1 MARYK
6 ISKEIVGPDDVLMLA
21 AIYLQIVQSSWFTSD
36 RIARDA
42 FAGYVIEMF
51 QRGLVDPERLK
62 AVCLEAAKS
71 KFNKIGSVPRPQ
83 IPTFLIVEGDFFI
96 AVDMASTLVRSG
108 ARVMGPTA
116 SARDALDLLRKAR
129 RHPDGAFL
137 DMSLPDDDVVLVADR
152 LAESGIP
159 FAFVAGD
166 DDWLP
171 ARFLHAPCFVKT
183 GNVKELSVFALAC
196 RDAWSLPFGAI
207 LQPAN
212 NSATK
217 HVPRRLQ

>member
-1 MARYK
+1 MARYEV
-6 ISKEIVGPDDVLMLA
+6 SKEIVGPDDVLMLA
-21 AIYLQIVQSSWFTSD
+21 AIYLQIVQSSWFTTD
-36 RIARDA
+36 RIARNA

-71 KFNKIGSVPRPQ
+71 RFNKIGSMARPQ
-83 IPTFLIVEGDFFI
+83 IPTFLIVEDDPFM
-96 AVDMASTLVRSG
+96 AVDLASTLVKSG
-108 ARVMGPTA
+108 ARIMGPTA

-129 RHPDGAFL
+129 RQPDGAFL
-137 DMSLPDDDVVLVADR
+137 DVGLLDKGVVPIADR

-159 FAFVAGD
+159 FAFVAAD

-183 GNVKELSVFALAC
+183 GNVKELSVFTLAC

-207 LQPAN
+207 PHPAN
-212 NSATK
+212 NSSTK
-217 HVPRRLQ
+217 NVPRRLH

>member
-21 AIYLQIVQSSWFTSD
+21 AIYLQIVRSSWFSSD
-36 RIARDA
+36 RAARDA
-42 FAGYVIEMF
+42 FAAYVIEMF
-51 QRGLVDPERLK
+51 QRGPVDPEKLK
-62 AVCLEAAKS
+62 AMCLEAAKN
-71 KFNKIGSVPRPQ
+71 KFNKIGSAARPQ
-83 IPTFLIVEGDFFI
+83 IPTFLIVEGDFFL
-96 AVDMASTLVRSG
+96 AVDLASILVKSG
-108 ARVMGPTA
+108 ARVLGPTA

-137 DMSLPDDDVVLVADR
+137 DMSLPDEDIVPVADR
-152 LAESGIP
+152 LAENGIP
-159 FAFVAGD
+159 FAFVAEG

-171 ARFLHAPCFVKT
+171 ARFVHAPCFVKT

-207 LQPAN
+207 PQPAN
-212 NSATK
+212 SSTK
-217 HVPRRLQ
+217 DVVRRLH